1 MSLPKPNLVEPPWNG
16 PVCPVVG
23 EGWRREVCPYPDQWM
38 TIFHVRRDKAARF
51 QRVQAP
57 PGDPLQPEARA
68 SAGTVEDRR
77 WRP

>member
-38 TIFHVRRDKAARF
+38 TIFHQNR
-51 QRVQAP
+51 
-57 PGDPLQPEARA
+57 
-68 SAGTVEDRR
+68 
-77 WRP
+77 